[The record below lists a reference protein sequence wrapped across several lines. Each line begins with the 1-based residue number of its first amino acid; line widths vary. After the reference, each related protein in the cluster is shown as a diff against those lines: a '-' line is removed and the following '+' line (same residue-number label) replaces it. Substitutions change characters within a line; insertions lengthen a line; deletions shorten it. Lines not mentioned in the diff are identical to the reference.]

1 MEMIFLQATFM
12 TQSLAVA
19 FVDPEV
25 VVRQSQILPGSIVV
39 DFGCGSGYFSV
50 AFAQAVGEEGKV
62 YAMDILP
69 SALDAVASRAK
80 SLGVTNICPKRA
92 NLEREN
98 GTGLP
103 DASVDWV
110 IMKDVL
116 FQNGHKELMMNEA
129 SRITRPGG
137 KVFVMEWNS
146 KDQTVGPDV
155 AMRLSQ
161 ETLMQLAQNA
171 GLRLFQECQVGD
183 FHFAFIFEK

>member
-1 MEMIFLQATFM
+1 M